1 MFRALGF
8 SLAAMLAIGTPAP
21 ASAADLSVVFV
32 DPVSFTDATY
42 SRWFTDDKARAA
54 VLLGLE
60 QHLQRL
66 ADRGLAAGDSL
77 RIEVLDIR
85 LAGGFEP
92 FRSGSAG
99 GVRILNEMTWPRMR
113 LKYVLSRDGQVIAS
127 GQEQVM
133 DMIYLARPNR
143 YSTSDRLRYEK
154 AMLDEWFDERIVA
167 AREHG

>member
-1 MFRALGF
+1 M
-8 SLAAMLAIGTPAP
+8 
-21 ASAADLSVVFV
+21 
-32 DPVSFTDATY
+32 
-42 SRWFTDDKARAA
+42 
-54 VLLGLE
+54 
-60 QHLQRL
+60 
-66 ADRGLAAGDSL
+66 
-77 RIEVLDIR
+77 LDIR

-154 AMLDEWFDERIVA
+154 AMLDEWFDQRIAA